1 MGRNDIL
8 KYINPSNPIYKAK
21 NAKSWKARRR
31 SDARSL
37 GAGMIKEVVMPRTQG
52 GRTKPNTFATP
63 VNPLV
68 TPVKRPLEEIPS
80 EVPQDHDQPR
90 PRQAKRGLFQE
101 DIETYPELG
110 SGTRDSVKATRVIKR
125 MNMPRETVGRQ
136 TDTKRYR

>member
-8 KYINPSNPIYKAK
+8 KYINPDNPIYKAK

-68 TPVKRPLEEIPS
+68 TPVKRPLEETPS
-80 EVPQDHDQPR
+80 GLPQDYDQLR
-90 PRQAKRGLFQE
+90 HAKRGLFRE
-101 DIETYPELG
+101 ETETYPELG
-110 SGTRDSVKATRVIKR
+110 SGTRDSVKATRVIKK
-125 MNMPRETVGRQ
+125 MNVPRETVGRQ